1 MDEAGERISVSEIQA
16 KRSRAV
22 VPEFHR
28 VLPPVTF
35 FSEGKVLTVGQ
46 RGGDTEVRLR
56 RRHVL
61 PRDSRRLPIKR
72 PKMAMTSRR
81 GRLIVSNHTPLIS
94 VCIHYIYIL
103 IYNIYIY
110 KEYRERVPGY
120 NDANARYPPLGE
132 NGLHSEALRGQVRRF
147 YPPTRRHRTR
157 RGVYFLPLT

>member
-1 MDEAGERISVSEIQA
+1 M
-16 KRSRAV
+16 
-22 VPEFHR
+22 
-28 VLPPVTF
+28 
-35 FSEGKVLTVGQ
+35 TVGQ

-81 GRLIVSNHTPLIS
+81 GRLIVSNRARVIS
-94 VCIHYIYIL
+94 VCIRCIYIYI
-103 IYNIYIY
+103 IY

-120 NDANARYPPLGE
+120 NDANARYPQLGE

-147 YPPTRRHRTR
+147 YRHPIPTRRHLREEVSTSLSTDLNRVQHSR
-157 RGVYFLPLT
+157 RRLFSGS